1 MAQKFLAP
9 SSVRHDPEI
18 FCWSFTIRMSR
29 SAWLLSAAT
38 FDGHEDDTFHEHEFV
53 NMVSPSW
60 TSAVA
65 W

>member
-1 MAQKFLAP
+1 MAAQATAYL
-9 SSVRHDPEI
+9 
-18 FCWSFTIRMSR
+18 R
-29 SAWLLSAAT
+29 SEAELLVTDLVSAAT

>member
-1 MAQKFLAP
+1 MWMATSPVGDA
-9 SSVRHDPEI
+9 V
-18 FCWSFTIRMSR
+18 
-29 SAWLLSAAT
+29 SAAT

>member
-1 MAQKFLAP
+1 MLQMCGKRVGA
-9 SSVRHDPEI
+9 
-18 FCWSFTIRMSR
+18 
-29 SAWLLSAAT
+29 LSAAT